1 MKNFK
6 LILSVLIVFV
16 LMTVSANAQNLDIK
30 IGKSYSNGE
39 SIELKSKSN
48 FNIVIDNT
56 VSIKTNT
63 KNLKIN
69 FDGKDIKVLNNN
81 KVLVDSFQTNGVMLI
96 SSDQPISVNG
106 MRYRGSISFRIN
118 NSKLDV
124 INNVEMEDYLKGVVP
139 KELSASYPLEALKA
153 QAIVSRSF
161 AMANINKYKKL
172 GYNLND
178 TTSSQV
184 YRGLDAEEK
193 RSNEAVDSTKGLMV
207 YYEDEIANTIFGAS
221 SGGIVADASEVWG
234 GKSIPYLTSFMD
246 NYSTYSWDLSLKNS
260 ELQKIF
266 GKYIYSLDILEKDSS
281 GRVSKVLL
289 NGTDELKTSSF
300 RSKIG
305 NAKFK
310 STLFDIEKTSD
321 GFKFTGRGY
330 GHGVGFSQ
338 YGAVEM
344 AKQGF
349 KTEDILKY
357 YFKGTD
363 IRWV

>member
-1 MKNFK
+1 MKNFR
-6 LILSVLIVFV
+6 LIFSVLIVCV
-16 LMTVSANAQNLDIK
+16 LLTVSAYAQNLDIK

-39 SIELKSKSN
+39 AIELKSKKN

-56 VSIKTNT
+56 ISIKTNT
-63 KNLKIN
+63 KTLKIN
-69 FDGKDIKVLNNN
+69 FDGKDIKVLNKN
-81 KVLVDSFQTNGVMLI
+81 KVVVDSFQTNGVMLI
-96 SSDQPISVNG
+96 SSDAPISVNG
-106 MRYRGSISFRIN
+106 KRYRGSISFRIN

-124 INNVEMEDYLKGVVP
+124 INNVEIEDYLKSVVP

-184 YRGLDAEEK
+184 YCGLDAEKK
-193 RSNEAVDSTKGLMV
+193 RSNEAVDSTKGVMV
-207 YYEDEIANTIFGAS
+207 YYGDDIANTIFGAS

-234 GKSIPYLTSFMD
+234 GKSIPYLASFED
-246 NYSTYSWDLSLKNS
+246 KYSTYNWDISLKNS
-260 ELQKIF
+260 DLKRIF
-266 GKYIYSLDILEKDSS
+266 GKDIYSLDLIEKDSS
-281 GRVSKVLL
+281 GRVKKILI
-289 NGTDELKTSSF
+289 NGIEELKTSTF

-310 STLFDIEKTSD
+310 STLFDIERTSD

-363 IRWV
+363 IR